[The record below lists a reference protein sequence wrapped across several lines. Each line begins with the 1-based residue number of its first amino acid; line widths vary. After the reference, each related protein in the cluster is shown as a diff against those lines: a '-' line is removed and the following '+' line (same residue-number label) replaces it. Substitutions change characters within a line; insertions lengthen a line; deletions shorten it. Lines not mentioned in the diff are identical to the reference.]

1 MFKITSIVPN
11 RIFGRPPSSIRCRSD
26 PECKVIPYESR
37 RQSQLVMKSPLSN
50 RHFLPVP
57 TGKKNAPAGILS
69 LAGAFRIRNWRIKT
83 CLFPN

>member
-37 RQSQLVMKSPLSN
+37 RQSQLVMKNPFQIAISCQSRQVKKMLRRAFSASPERS
-50 RHFLPVP
+50 VS
-57 TGKKNAPAGILS
+57 A
-69 LAGAFRIRNWRIKT
+69 LAD
-83 CLFPN
+83 